1 MTDQNKDKNQKPGT
15 TKQSQDDKQKKPA
28 QQQQAGAT
36 KPDAA
41 RKPSQKR

>member
-1 MTDQNKDKNQKPGT
+1 MTDQNKDKNQKPGM
-15 TKQSQDDKQKKPA
+15 TKQSQDDKQKKPT
-28 QQQQAGAT
+28 QQQAGAT